1 MGPVKDIA
9 LGIQDYRKIRE
20 YNYYYVDKTRMIS
33 EFLRRGGRG
42 HSDHASAQIWKDAE
56 YVYAGRIFG
65 YYKKLRRDF

>member
-33 EFLRRGGRG
+33 EFLRRG
-42 HSDHASAQIWKDAE
+42 AE
-56 YVYAGRIFG
+56 VTLIPRPRRFG
-65 YYKKLRRDF
+65 KTLNM